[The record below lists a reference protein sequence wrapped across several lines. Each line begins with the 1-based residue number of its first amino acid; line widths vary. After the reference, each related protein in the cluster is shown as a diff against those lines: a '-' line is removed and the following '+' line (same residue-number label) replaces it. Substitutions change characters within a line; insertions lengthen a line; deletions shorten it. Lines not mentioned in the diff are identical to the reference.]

1 MSAWNRT
8 PLQVMVQFGLPASV
22 APWVALLLWATLVG
36 LTLRRVE
43 PARLGWARSCAL
55 AFVLLYLGRPVGW
68 GLIFLELLVVTVV
81 WPDLRGSSRVL
92 LMVMVVAFMA
102 THWWSLVMT
111 ARGHG
116 LQLLTLQ
123 SAQTPWETL
132 VVLPLA
138 LWLLWNQR
146 PAPVIRFVTQ
156 RPLHVR

>member
-1 MSAWNRT
+1 LGLRFGVLSQRAWVGRE
-8 PLQVMVQFGLPASV
+8 V
-22 APWVALLLWATLVG
+22 APWPLCSSIWGDLW
-36 LTLRRVE
+36 
-43 PARLGWARSCAL
+43 
-55 AFVLLYLGRPVGW
+55 GW

-102 THWWSLVMT
+102 THWWALVMT
-111 ARGHG
+111 ARGQG

-146 PAPVIRFVTQ
+146 PAAVIRFVTQ